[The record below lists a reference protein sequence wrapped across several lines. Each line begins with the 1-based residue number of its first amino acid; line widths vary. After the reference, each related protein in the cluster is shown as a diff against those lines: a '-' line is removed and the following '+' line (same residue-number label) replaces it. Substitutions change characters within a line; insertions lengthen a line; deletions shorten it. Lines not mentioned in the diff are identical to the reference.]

1 MGAKAKSPTL
11 APLAEL
17 LGVDEEQLL
26 MLRRYDAGKIETL
39 QSAVAEALE
48 AEDAAFA
55 TASEDAL
62 RLVPRLLR
70 GPARA
75 MLLPGGRRG

>member
-1 MGAKAKSPTL
+1 MAAKAKASAL

-17 LGVDEEQLL
+17 LGVPEGELG
-26 MLRRYDAGKIETL
+26 MLRAYDAAQVEVL
-39 QSAVAEALE
+39 EVAVAAALE
-48 AEDAAFA
+48 AEDAAFT

-62 RLVPRLLR
+62 RFVPRLLR

-75 MLLPGGRRG
+75 MLIPGGRRG

>member
-1 MGAKAKSPTL
+1 MGAKAKTPTL

-17 LGVDEEQLL
+17 LGVDEERLA
-26 MLRRYDAGKIETL
+26 MLRRYDAGQVEAL
-39 QSAVAEALE
+39 ESAVAGAL
-48 AEDAAFA
+48 AEEDVAFT

-70 GPARA
+70 GPART
-75 MLLPGGRRG
+75 MLLPGDRRG